1 MFPLKFVPTIR
12 ILFYIVAQISWISAQ
27 SECNAYIYG
36 KPDAYDCFNLYTQ
49 LPGETLS
56 PQVEK
61 DHYRSFVEPR
71 FLDPP
76 FTFVPNPLQAQMVQL
91 PKIWRQGT
99 T

>member
-1 MFPLKFVPTIR
+1 MFPLEFVPTIR
-12 ILFYIVAQISWISAQ
+12 ILICIVAQASWISAQ

-56 PQVEK
+56 PQVKK